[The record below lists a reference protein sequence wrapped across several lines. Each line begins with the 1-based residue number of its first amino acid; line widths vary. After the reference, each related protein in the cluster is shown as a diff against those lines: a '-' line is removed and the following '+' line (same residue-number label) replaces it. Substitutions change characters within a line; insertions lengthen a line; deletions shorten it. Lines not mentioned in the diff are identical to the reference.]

1 MVSLKDKCKLSEAV
15 NGLEESWM
23 LNVLFTQD
31 SGASADVCC
40 LATPVLLSFPSVI
53 CRAHKLNL
61 CLGTQ
66 HSGRQRCKC
75 FPLKPLFNC

>member
-40 LATPVLLSFPSVI
+40 LATPYPSPSF
-53 CRAHKLNL
+53 
-61 CLGTQ
+61 
-66 HSGRQRCKC
+66 
-75 FPLKPLFNC
+75 FPLCHLPSTQT